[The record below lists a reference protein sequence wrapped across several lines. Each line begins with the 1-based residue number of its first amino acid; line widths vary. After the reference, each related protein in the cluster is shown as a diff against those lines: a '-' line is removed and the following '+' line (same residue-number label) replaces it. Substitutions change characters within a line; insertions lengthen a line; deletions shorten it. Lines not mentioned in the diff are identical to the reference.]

1 VSDSHT
7 KEPWIHRKRL
17 IRKRTRFTEI
27 DGETEVTLGVMKTPI
42 VPKAYGVFGYDV
54 KAARANARRIVACV
68 NLLAGMETEQIEWM
82 LAEKFRLFSERSDSE
97 GNRHLKFLRNP

>member
-1 VSDSHT
+1 VSEHT
-7 KEPWIHRKRL
+7 KEPWNI
-17 IRKRTRFTEI
+17 FTI
-27 DGETEVTLGVMKTPI
+27 ASPLGASYRIFSDGSEPPRDVAHIPLEWD
-42 VPKAYGVFGYDV
+42 GYED
-54 KAARANARRIVACV
+54 ARRIVACV